1 MCTKQL
7 DLLFLFLSVVII
19 NWSENRVNEK
29 KSNQFEKFSEQKKN
43 ACLISLVYRFYLK
56 FFIWFLHLKHQKTY
70 TNNPSFAE
78 WKFKT
83 EKWKKKTKQNS
94 SSHRFQVFTN
104 FNFQYAKCEV
114 KNMCS
119 RRGDSLTFSA
129 GGQLVLTDGQNI
141 LTRTSL

>member
-7 DLLFLFLSVVII
+7 DLSFLFLSVVII
-19 NWSENRVNEK
+19 MIWKQSKWEK
-29 KSNQFEKFSEQKKN
+29 VKLIWKFSEQKKI

-56 FFIWFLHLKHQKTY
+56 FFIWYLHLKHQKTY
-70 TNNPSFAE
+70 VNNPSFAE
-78 WKFKT
+78 WKSKT

-94 SSHRFQVFTN
+94 SSQRFQVFTN
-104 FNFQYAKCEV
+104 FNFQYAKFEV

-141 LTRTSL
+141 LTWTLL

>member
-1 MCTKQL
+1 MCIKQL
-7 DLLFLFLSVVII
+7 DLLFLFFLVVII
-19 NWSENRVNEK
+19 MIWKQSKREK
-29 KSNQFEKFSEQKKN
+29 VKINLKNFLSKKEI

-56 FFIWFLHLKHQKTY
+56 FFIWYLHLKHQKTY
-70 TNNPSFAE
+70 VNNPSFAE

-104 FNFQYAKCEV
+104 FNFQYAKFEV

-141 LTRTSL
+141 LTWTLP